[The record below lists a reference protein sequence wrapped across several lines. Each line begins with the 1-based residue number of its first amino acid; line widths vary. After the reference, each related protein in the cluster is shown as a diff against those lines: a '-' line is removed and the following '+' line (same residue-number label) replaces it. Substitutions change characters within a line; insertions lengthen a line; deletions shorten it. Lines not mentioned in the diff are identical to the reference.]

1 MRFKT
6 TKDNLLA
13 GITTVQR
20 AVAARSPMPVLQ
32 GILVEASEEGIT
44 FTGTDLE
51 LSVSCILP
59 ATEIIPGAVVLP
71 ARYFAEIVRRL
82 PDGTVSFVAELSSY
96 SVSLRYGRAEAMLNG
111 YSAEEFPKLPEV
123 APKVAFAVQGDLLR
137 DVVRQVVYAVG
148 QDELRPI
155 FTGVLLEIEEQE
167 IRAVATDTHRLALR
181 RADLPGSEVKL
192 TNIIIPGKA
201 LGELA
206 RLLGGFEG
214 ENVQVAV
221 AESYASFSLSHARVL
236 TRLIEGQFP
245 DYRQVVPKGYKTR
258 ILDINPAELTRT
270 VERAATLARDDAP
283 VVVLAVKHGT
293 LTVSARSQV
302 GSVLEEV
309 AAELEGEDIQ
319 VAFNA
324 NYLIDALRAAGNDT
338 VSLEFNGPIGPSVIR
353 PVPDGSYFAL
363 VLPVRMV

>member
-6 TKDNLLA
+6 TRDNLLA
-13 GITTVQR
+13 GISTVQR
-20 AVAARSPMPVLQ
+20 AVASRSPMPILQ
-32 GILVEASEEGIT
+32 GILIEASDEGIT

-51 LSVSCILP
+51 LCVSCTLP
-59 ATEIIPGAVVLP
+59 ATEVIPGAVVLP
-71 ARYFAEIVRRL
+71 ARYFAEIVRKL

-96 SVSLRYGRAEAMLNG
+96 AVSLRYGRAEARLNG

-123 APKVAFAVQGDLLR
+123 TPKVTFEVKGDLLR
-137 DVVRQVVYAVG
+137 DIVRQVVYAVG

-155 FTGVLLEIEEQE
+155 FTGVLLEIVDQE

-181 RADLPGSEVKL
+181 KADLPGSEAKL

-206 RLLGGFEG
+206 RLLGGLED
-214 ENVQVAV
+214 EDVQVAV
-221 AESYASFSLSHARVL
+221 AESYASFSISQARIL

-245 DYRQVVPKGYKTR
+245 DYQQVIPNSYKTR
-258 ILDINPAELTRT
+258 ISEMNPVEFTRT

-283 VVVLAVKHGT
+283 VVVLAIKHGT

-309 AAELEGEDIQ
+309 AAELEGEDLQ

-324 NYLIDALRAAGNDT
+324 NYLIDALRAAGNET
-338 VSLEFNGPIGPSVIR
+338 VSLEFNGPIGPAIIR
-353 PVPDGSYFAL
+353 PVSDGSYLAL
-363 VLPVRMV
+363 VLPVRLV